1 MKRCFLHL
9 GLHKT
14 GTSAI
19 QRSLFANKSY
29 LKQKGI
35 YYGQTAGFEAHHNI
49 AVLVPKAAEDTD
61 FHAAERRL
69 VDGFQAINDAAQDDD
84 IIISSEM
91 FLERNVGLVL
101 NAANNVFPC
110 LEVIIYLRRQDL
122 LIESVYN
129 QMVKQNG
136 VHEAVNQGE
145 YYFIDFLARLN
156 EIARFVPLDRLHT
169 RVYEREKLINGDLID
184 DFFAIIKPSLNIGEL
199 VSPSRVNESL
209 NLMAIEVFR
218 HANKIGV
225 TSLAPMADLV
235 NTVVADL
242 YPDRSQS
249 MIGCYLAPKRRVA
262 LLDEVRAA
270 NADILANYCGA
281 RWSTLFSPPEEILE
295 SKRADISGADFGR
308 IMAHVTARLYKI
320 GSEVKG

>member
-1 MKRCFLHL
+1 
-9 GLHKT
+9 
-14 GTSAI
+14 
-19 QRSLFANKSY
+19 
-29 LKQKGI
+29 
-35 YYGQTAGFEAHHNI
+35 
-49 AVLVPKAAEDTD
+49 
-61 FHAAERRL
+61 
-69 VDGFQAINDAAQDDD
+69 
-84 IIISSEM
+84 M

-101 NAANNVFPC
+101 NAANKVFPC

-136 VHEAVNQGE
+136 VYDPINQGE

-184 DFFAIIKPSLNIGEL
+184 DFFSIVKSELNTGEL
-199 VSPSRVNESL
+199 AAPSRVNESL
-209 NLMAIEVFR
+209 NLMAVEVYR
-218 HANKIGV
+218 RANKIGV
-225 TSLAPMADLV
+225 TSLAPLADLV

-249 MIGCYLAPKRRVA
+249 MIGCYLAAKRRVA

-270 NADILANYCGA
+270 NADILAKYCEGQ
-281 RWSTLFSPPEEILE
+281 WSTLFSPPEEILE
-295 SKRADISGADFGR
+295 SKRADISDADFGR
-308 IMAHVTARLYKI
+308 IMTHVIARLYK
-320 GSEVKG
+320 KGTESKG